1 MFSRTKGY
9 LWNIFTRRK
18 RSNREPSNWRKFV
31 GCINNGWHYLDYY
44 SDQAEA
50 RRLKSKMSRQRREER
65 QAAKRAELL
74 KQYAKE
80 DEAAD
85 AAK

>member
-1 MFSRTKGY
+1 MEYIHKKKEEQSRAKQ
-9 LWNIFTRRK
+9 LA
-18 RSNREPSNWRKFV
+18 
-31 GCINNGWHYLDYY
+31 
-44 SDQAEA
+44 DQAEA

>member
-1 MFSRTKGY
+1 MVY
-9 LWNIFTRRK
+9 CI
-18 RSNREPSNWRKFV
+18 SNNWRYF
-31 GCINNGWHYLDYY
+31 GHF

-65 QAAKRAELL
+65 QAAKRVELL